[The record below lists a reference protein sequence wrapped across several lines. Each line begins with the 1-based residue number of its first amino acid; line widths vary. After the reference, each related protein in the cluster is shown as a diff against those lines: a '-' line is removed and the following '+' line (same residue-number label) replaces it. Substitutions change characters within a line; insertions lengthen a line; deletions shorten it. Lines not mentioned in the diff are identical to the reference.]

1 MEAELRDRWAE
12 VAGAGRAAN
21 AACDSLLARYRE
33 PHRHYHG
40 LAHLVRLLRT
50 LDELLRA
57 RPVPDPDAVRLA
69 GWYHD
74 AVYDP
79 TAAAA
84 HNETASAGLAARVLP
99 TFGVEPARVDAVCRL
114 VLATAG
120 HEPSQVDEAVLVDA
134 DLAVLATDPATYT
147 AYAHGV
153 RREYAHLD
161 DAAWREGRAAFLRT
175 FLARPAIFHTAPMR
189 EREPVARANLTAE
202 LAGLVGSGP
211 PPGTVEP

>member
-1 MEAELRDRWAE
+1 VEAELRDRWAE
-12 VAGAGRAAN
+12 VAGTGRAAN

-50 LDELLRA
+50 LDELLV
-57 RPVPDPDAVRLA
+57 PVPAADPGAVRLA

-74 AVYDP
+74 AVYDAV
-79 TAAAA
+79 AAD
-84 HNETASAGLAARVLP
+84 NEAASARLAARVLP
-99 TFGVEPARVDAVCRL
+99 TCGIGPARVDTVCRL

-120 HEPSQVDEAVLVDA
+120 HDPTQVDEAVLVDA
-134 DLAVLATDPATYT
+134 DLAVLAADPATYA
-147 AYAHGV
+147 AYARGV
-153 RREYAHLD
+153 RREYSHLD
-161 DAAWREGRAAFLRT
+161 DAAWREGRAAFLRS
-175 FLARPAIFHTAPMR
+175 FLAKPAIFHTAPMR

-211 PPGTVEP
+211 PAGTVEP